1 MTRTASLPAPPP
13 GEGASDRDIGNV
25 AVLGAGH
32 LGGACIA
39 GLLRSGWSSSRLY
52 IAESDPDRRSRIA
65 AESGAFVSDDVGRVV
80 AESDLI
86 LVAVRPGSL
95 RQVLETAAPHLVDR
109 CRLLVSFAAGIPR
122 EMICRWCCG
131 GETVVVRAMP
141 NLAISLNRGA
151 IALFAPGLAP
161 EHHETLE
168 KLLGRLG
175 RLYWLKSEEW
185 MDGITALAGSG
196 PAYFFHFMACLRN
209 AAASRGMDPA
219 LATDL
224 VLQTGQGSL
233 ELADQGGGDFER
245 LREGVT
251 SPGGT
256 TAAALEQLRKLGFE
270 TAVTQALMAAWER
283 GTELA
288 QQARETETA

>member
-1 MTRTASLPAPPP
+1 M
-13 GEGASDRDIGNV
+13 G
-25 AVLGAGH
+25 VLGAGH

-39 GLLRSGWSSSRLY
+39 GLLRSGWSSSRLS
-52 IAESDPDRRSRIA
+52 IAESDPDRRSRIK

-95 RQVLETAAPHLVDR
+95 RQVLETAASHLVGR
-109 CRLLVSFAAGIPR
+109 RRLLVSFVAGITR
-122 EMICRWCCG
+122 EMICRWCCEG
-131 GETVVVRAMP
+131 QTVVIRAMP
-141 NLAISLNRGA
+141 NLAIALNQGA
-151 IALFAPGLAP
+151 IALYAPDLAP

-168 KLLGRLG
+168 DLLGRLG

-185 MDGITALAGSG
+185 MDGVTALAGSG

-209 AAASRGMDPA
+209 AAAAKGMDPA

-224 VLQTGQGSL
+224 VLQTGRGSL
-233 ELADQGGGDFER
+233 ELADQDGGDFER

-270 TAVTQALMAAWER
+270 AAVTQALTAAWER
-283 GTELA
+283 GAELA
-288 QQARETETA
+288 QQIRETETA